1 MKAILLCAFTLAL
14 LLPLALWAESYNIE
28 GQWYNAEKTSK
39 IQIYKTTSG
48 SFAGKIVWLKEPNNE
63 AGKPKVDDKNPDK
76 DLRSR
81 PLLNLVIVKG
91 LTAKGNNK
99 FDNGTIYDPKSGN
112 TYSSKAELTGPNTM
126 KLRGF
131 IGISLVGR
139 TEVWTR
145 ANK

>member
-1 MKAILLCAFTLAL
+1 MKALIICVFALCM
-14 LLPLALWAESYNIE
+14 LLPLTLLAETYNIE
-28 GQWYNAEKTSK
+28 GYWHNAEKTSK
-39 IQIYKTTSG
+39 IQIYKTTAG
-48 SFAGKIVWLKEPNNE
+48 TYAGKIVWLKEPNNA

-76 DLRSR
+76 ELRNR

-91 LTAKGNNK
+91 LTSKGGNK
-99 FDNGTIYDPKSGN
+99 FDSGTIYDPKSGN
-112 TYSSKAELTGPNTM
+112 TYSSKGELTGPNVL

-139 TEVWTR
+139 TETWTR